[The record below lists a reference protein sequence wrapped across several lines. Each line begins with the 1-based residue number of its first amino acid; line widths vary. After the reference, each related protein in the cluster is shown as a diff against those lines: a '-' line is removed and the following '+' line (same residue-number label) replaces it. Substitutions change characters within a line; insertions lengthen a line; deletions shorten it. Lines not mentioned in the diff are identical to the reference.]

1 MAPGPTMTRSTF
13 DTMSLDDLWNL
24 HKRVVSILEERLDHE
39 KRKLEQQLEELTR
52 KFGGHLP
59 IQGDADRI
67 RRSSRSFA
75 IPQTRPRHGRAEAS
89 SLTGYEIYSQPEE
102 AWTI

>member
-1 MAPGPTMTRSTF
+1 MTRSTF

-39 KRKLEQQLEELTR
+39 KRKLEHSSKSLPASSA
-52 KFGGHLP
+52 GYLP
-59 IQGDADRI
+59 IQGDADRT

-75 IPQTRPRHGRAEAS
+75 IPQTQPRHGRAEAS